1 MNSRGYTV
9 TSIAIAFMAV
19 TLLSV
24 PGFGGSAYADHGSYH
39 DASDTTPNIN
49 KELIGISATGGGV
62 GMSLSVDANAG
73 SNSIMISGTTDRSDD
88 VMIIVT
94 APNGNI
100 VAIDQVTPSGNS
112 YSATIG
118 VGGSQYKQD
127 GMYTI
132 LVQQGAHSGD
142 TTFSSLN
149 LLTNYQGG
157 AISKYKFTAQV
168 EVTSGTTSATSFAVS
183 TCYGI
188 NETMQDQNRPCNYD
202 TVSYQSGGVSDGR
215 LTITADAVLGSTTI
229 NVSGTT
235 TLDASVMLK
244 VMAPNGNI
252 VAIDQ
257 VTPSGDSYSATIGVG
272 GSQYNQNGMYTIVAT
287 QSTGSISDTSG
298 PTTVINGVLTSNPVY
313 QSITASTEVEIV
325 DGHVI
330 PEFGTI
336 AAMILVVAIV
346 AIIAVS
352 AKTKLSL
359 VPKY

>member
-24 PGFGGSAYADHGSYH
+24 PGFGGNAYASHVD
-39 DASDTTPNIN
+39 
-49 KELIGISATGGGV
+49 LIGISSTSGGV
-62 GMSLSVDANAG
+62 GMSLSVDADAG
-73 SNSIMISGTTDRSDD
+73 SNSIMVSGSTDRSDD
-88 VMIIVT
+88 VMIIVM
-94 APNGNI
+94 APNGNV
-100 VAIDQVTPSGNS
+100 VAIDQVTPSHNS
-112 YSATIG
+112 YSVTIG
-118 VGGSQYKQD
+118 VGGSQYGQD

-132 LVQQGAHSGD
+132 LVQQGAQSGD

-202 TVSYQSGGVSDGR
+202 SVSYQSGGISEGT

-235 TLDASVMLK
+235 LHSSDVMLK
-244 VMAPNGNI
+244 VTAPNGNV

-257 VTPSGDSYSATIGVG
+257 VTPSSNSYSATIGVG
-272 GSQYNQNGMYTIVAT
+272 GGQYGQDGMYTITAV
-287 QSTGSISDTSG
+287 QSSGSHYQPDK
-298 PTTVINGVLTSNPVY
+298 VY
-313 QSITASTEVEIV
+313 EMITASTEVEVV
-325 DGHVI
+325 DGHVV

-346 AIIAVS
+346 AIVAVS
-352 AKTKLSL
+352 TKTKLSL
-359 VPKY
+359 VPRY

>member
-24 PGFGGSAYADHGSYH
+24 PGFGGNAYASHVD
-39 DASDTTPNIN
+39 
-49 KELIGISATGGGV
+49 LMGISSTSGGV
-62 GMSLSVDANAG
+62 GMSLSVDADAG
-73 SNSIMISGTTDRSDD
+73 SNSIMVSGSTDRSDD
-88 VMIIVT
+88 VMIIVI
-94 APNGNI
+94 APNGNV
-100 VAIDQVTPSGNS
+100 VAIDQVTPSHNS

-118 VGGSQYKQD
+118 VGGSQYGQD

-132 LVQQGAHSGD
+132 LVQQGAQSGD
-142 TTFSSLN
+142 TTYSSLN

-157 AISKYKFTAQV
+157 AISKYKFTADV
-168 EVTSGTTSATSFAVS
+168 EIISGSTSATSIAIS

-202 TVSYQSGGVSDGR
+202 SVSYQSGGISEGL
-215 LTITADAVLGSTTI
+215 LTIIADAELGSTTI
-229 NVSGTT
+229 DVSGTT
-235 TLDASVMLK
+235 TQHAGDIMLK
-244 VMAPNGNI
+244 VIAPNGNV

-257 VTPSGDSYSATIGVG
+257 VTPSDGSYSATIGVG
-272 GSQYNQNGMYTIVAT
+272 GSQYNQNGMYTIIAT
-287 QSTGSISDTSG
+287 QAYGSLADVS
-298 PTTVINGVLTSNPVY
+298 LSNANPGIY

-325 DGHVI
+325 DGHVV

-359 VPKY
+359 VPRY

>member
-24 PGFGGSAYADHGSYH
+24 PGFGGNAYADHNQS
-39 DASDTTPNIN
+39 SDTTSNIN
-49 KELIGISATGGGV
+49 KELIGIPSSAGGV

-73 SNSIMISGTTDRSDD
+73 SHSIMISGSTDRSDD
-88 VMIIVT
+88 VMIIVI
-94 APNGNI
+94 APNGNV
-100 VAIDQVTPSGNS
+100 VAIDQLTPSGNS

-118 VGGSQYKQD
+118 VGGSQYNQD

-132 LVQQGAHSGD
+132 LVQQGVHTGD
-142 TTFSSLN
+142 TTYNSLN
-149 LLTNYQGG
+149 LLTDYQGG
-157 AISKYKFTAQV
+157 HLGKYKFAAQV
-168 EVTSGTTSATSFAVS
+168 EVTSGTTSATSIS
-183 TCYGI
+183 KSSCYGDTGRNTGVEI
-188 NETMQDQNRPCNYD
+188 TPQCNYEPSAPIK
-202 TVSYQSGGVSDGR
+202 TGGISDGA
-215 LTITADAVLGSTTI
+215 LTITADIVLGSTTI
-229 NVSGTT
+229 DVSGTT
-235 TLDASVMLK
+235 SLHIGDIMLK
-244 VMAPNGNI
+244 VIAPNGNI

-257 VTPSGDSYSATIGVG
+257 VTPSDGSYSVTIGIG
-272 GSQYNQNGMYTIVAT
+272 GSQYNQDGMYTIIAT
-287 QSTGSISDTSG
+287 QSAGSATGSSFFAI
-298 PTTVINGVLTSNPVY
+298 
-313 QSITASTEVEIV
+313 ASTEVEVV

>member
-1 MNSRGYTV
+1 M

-24 PGFGGSAYADHGSYH
+24 PGFGGNVYAEH
-39 DASDTTPNIN
+39 TNVNIN
-49 KELIGISATGGGV
+49 HELIGITSDSGGV

-73 SNSIMISGTTDRSDD
+73 SHSIMISGSTDRSDD

-94 APNGNI
+94 APNGNV

-118 VGGSQYKQD
+118 VGGSQYNQD

-132 LVQQGAHSGD
+132 LVQQGAQSGD
-142 TTFSSLN
+142 TTYDELN
-149 LLTNYQGG
+149 ILLNYQGG
-157 AISKYKFTAQV
+157 HLGKYKFAAQV
-168 EVTSGTTSATSFAVS
+168 EVTSGTTSATSIS
-183 TCYGI
+183 KSSCYG
-188 NETMQDQNRPCNYD
+188 TCNYD
-202 TVSYQSGGVSDGR
+202 PSAPIMAGGISEGA

-229 NVSGTT
+229 DVSGTT
-235 TLDASVMLK
+235 SLNIGDIMLK
-244 VMAPNGNI
+244 VIAPNGNV

-257 VTPSGDSYSATIGVG
+257 VTPSDGSYSATIGVG
-272 GSQYNQNGMYTIVAT
+272 GSQYNQDGMYTIIAT
-287 QSTGSISDTSG
+287 QSTGSATGSSFFT
-298 PTTVINGVLTSNPVY
+298 
-313 QSITASTEVEIV
+313 TASTEVEVV

-336 AAMILVVAIV
+336 AAMILVVAII
-346 AIIAVS
+346 AIIAIS

-359 VPKY
+359 VQRY

>member
-24 PGFGGSAYADHGSYH
+24 PGFGGNAYAEHTN
-39 DASDTTPNIN
+39 ANIN
-49 KELIGISATGGGV
+49 HELIGIASDSGGV

-73 SNSIMISGTTDRSDD
+73 SHSIMISGSTDRSVP

-94 APNGNI
+94 APNGNV

-118 VGGSQYKQD
+118 VGGSQYNQD

-132 LVQQGAHSGD
+132 LVQQGAQSGD
-142 TTFSSLN
+142 TTYNSLN
-149 LLTNYQGG
+149 LLTDYQGG
-157 AISKYKFTAQV
+157 HLGKYKFAAQV
-168 EVTSGTTSATSFAVS
+168 EVTSGTTSATSIS
-183 TCYGI
+183 KSSCYG
-188 NETMQDQNRPCNYD
+188 TCNYD
-202 TVSYQSGGVSDGR
+202 PSAPIMSGGVSDGR

-229 NVSGTT
+229 DVSGTT
-235 TLDASVMLK
+235 TLHSSVMLK
-244 VMAPNGNI
+244 VIAPNGNV

-257 VTPSGDSYSATIGVG
+257 VTPSGNSYSATIGVG
-272 GSQYNQNGMYTIVAT
+272 GSQYNQDGMYTIIAT
-287 QSTGSISDTSG
+287 QSTGSIADTSG
-298 PTTVINGVLTSNPVY
+298 PSSVVNDVLISHPVY
-313 QSITASTEVEIV
+313 QSITASTEVEVV

>member
-24 PGFGGSAYADHGSYH
+24 PGFGGNAYASHVD
-39 DASDTTPNIN
+39 
-49 KELIGISATGGGV
+49 LMGISSTSGGV
-62 GMSLSVDANAG
+62 GMSLSVDADAG
-73 SNSIMISGTTDRSDD
+73 SNSIMVSGSTDRSDD
-88 VMIIVT
+88 VMIIVI

-100 VAIDQVTPSGNS
+100 VAIDQITPSDNS

-118 VGGSQYKQD
+118 VGGSQYSQD

-132 LVQQGAHSGD
+132 LVQQGAQSGD
-142 TTFSSLN
+142 TTYSSLN

-157 AISKYKFTAQV
+157 AISKYKFTADV
-168 EVTSGTTSATSFAVS
+168 EITSGSTSATSIAIS

-202 TVSYQSGGVSDGR
+202 SVSYQSGGISEGL
-215 LTITADAVLGSTTI
+215 LTIIADAELGSTTI
-229 NVSGTT
+229 DVSGTT
-235 TLDASVMLK
+235 TQHAGDIMLK
-244 VMAPNGNI
+244 VIAPNGNV

-257 VTPSGDSYSATIGVG
+257 VTPSDGSYSATIGVG
-272 GSQYNQNGMYTIVAT
+272 GSQYNQNGMYTIIAT
-287 QSTGSISDTSG
+287 QAYGSFADVS
-298 PTTVINGVLTSNPVY
+298 LSNANPGIY

-325 DGHVI
+325 DGHVV

-359 VPKY
+359 VPRY

>member
-24 PGFGGSAYADHGSYH
+24 PGFGDNAYASHVD
-39 DASDTTPNIN
+39 
-49 KELIGISATGGGV
+49 LIGISSTSGGV
-62 GMSLSVDANAG
+62 GMSLSVDADAG
-73 SNSIMISGTTDRSDD
+73 SNSIMVSGSTDRSDD
-88 VMIIVT
+88 VMIIVI
-94 APNGNI
+94 APNGNV
-100 VAIDQVTPSGNS
+100 VAIDQVTPSHNS
-112 YSATIG
+112 YSVTIG
-118 VGGSQYKQD
+118 VGGSQYGQD

-132 LVQQGAHSGD
+132 LVQQGAQSGD

-157 AISKYKFTAQV
+157 AVSKYKFTTDV
-168 EVTSGTTSATSFAVS
+168 EITSGSTSATSIAIS

-188 NETMQDQNRPCNYD
+188 NETMQDQNRPCDYD
-202 TVSYQSGGVSDGR
+202 SVSYQSGGISEGL
-215 LTITADAVLGSTTI
+215 LTIIADAELGSTTI
-229 NVSGTT
+229 NISGTSLANT
-235 TLDASVMLK
+235 AAYGSADIMLK
-244 VMAPNGNI
+244 VIAPNGNI

-257 VTPSGDSYSATIGVG
+257 VTPSSDGSYSATIGVG
-272 GSQYNQNGMYTIVAT
+272 GSQYNQDGMYTIIAT
-287 QSTGSISDTSG
+287 QSYGSHAD
-298 PTTVINGVLTSNPVY
+298 LTDGIF
-313 QSITASTEVEIV
+313 QIITASTEVDIL

-359 VPKY
+359 VQRY